1 MCSTG
6 DRGVNGIFYD
16 YMCVCMCVCGLVW
29 CGILLC
35 LAVCVCVCV
44 GVLPPSFSVP
54 SAEFHPSSKFI
65 WSLTH
70 VLLTRDPRENEI
82 RVIQFVS

>member
-29 CGILLC
+29 CGIILC
-35 LAVCVCVCV
+35 LETGGKRGEKIKLKILCV
-44 GVLPPSFSVP
+44 
-54 SAEFHPSSKFI
+54 
-65 WSLTH
+65 
-70 VLLTRDPRENEI
+70 
-82 RVIQFVS
+82 